1 MIFPYETP
9 VAVHTAGLSIPL
21 DAYINL
27 IYSAKSFSV
36 DCQVDFDTPA
46 GAETVVITGVL
57 DRQYFTGPEPI
68 PVIGGEALWSGKQ
81 MTSATRRVCHGLDG
95 AAPLAYYEPEIYPA
109 STGTK
114 VVTGWMN
121 WFGELD
127 WSYSTEFGT
136 FTKTHNFYLPI
147 ANFPLYWD
155 DGATEEVVSGVKKG
169 TGLADWLI
177 YMIGNFESSVEPN
190 LNAYYGSNQH
200 VGEPSAYPIAA
211 TLVTP
216 GGTYDFLGAGLPAG
230 LTSAS
235 GYCTIT
241 QATTW

>member
-9 VAVHTAGLSIPL
+9 EAIHTAGLSIPL
-21 DAYINL
+21 DAYVNL
-27 IYSAKSFSV
+27 IYSAKSFTV
-36 DCQVDFDTPA
+36 DCQVDYDTPF
-46 GAETVVITGVL
+46 GVQTMAMSGTL

-68 PVIGGEALWSGKQ
+68 LDESLWSSNQ
-81 MTSATRRVCHGLDG
+81 MTTATRRVCYGLDG
-95 AAPLAYYEPEIYPA
+95 ASPLAYHDPA
-109 STGTK
+109 DYLPSGGTK
-114 VVTGWMN
+114 VIAGWMN

-127 WSYSTEFGT
+127 WSYTDEFSTST
-136 FTKTHNFYLPI
+136 STKTHNFYLPV

-177 YMIGNFESSVEPN
+177 YMIGTFDCPVDPS
-190 LNAYYGSNQH
+190 LNPFYGSHQH
-200 VGEPSAYPIAA
+200 VGLALGSPIAA

-230 LTSAS
+230 LTPAT